1 MREILRSLGAGAG
14 SRLLVHCVTSIDYLA
29 ESFASRRY
37 PERALLLADTGDI
50 VCLTDE
56 VDPAYLELLAAVGLG
71 PRPENVV
78 VASRF
83 SESRGP
89 LWQRLLESEGALDLL
104 GRRMR
109 MAGTAQLHP
118 FFLTKGQCDLARA
131 LSERIGRDIA
141 VMGGDPE
148 VVAYAD
154 QKHHIRAQA
163 LELGIPVAPGEAV
176 DAESVFSAVMRQLRM
191 TGRVIVRGT
200 SGAAGSATFLCAGTP
215 ESLADLA
222 VWLSGRTD
230 NSIYLVETMYQV
242 MASPNV
248 QVHVSR
254 ERDVSCVGIS
264 DQLLDSNLTHTGNA
278 FPSTAV
284 RIKDM
289 LVWATRLGEWLG
301 DMGYA
306 GIAGFDFVEYIA
318 PDGTRQAFLAELNP
332 RVNGATYPLALRER
346 LSPGS
351 AFVSGSI
358 ETPLDAFAEVRD
370 RLAHLLYSP
379 ARRRGVIP
387 SMPGG
392 LAYGSCG
399 MIALAPTRAEAA
411 GLFAQAE
418 LSLAAPVLQSE
429 PVKLLAGIS

>member
-1 MREILRSLGAGAG
+1 
-14 SRLLVHCVTSIDYLA
+14 
-29 ESFASRRY
+29 
-37 PERALLLADTGDI
+37 LADAEDI

-56 VDPAYLELLAAVGLG
+56 VDPAYLQLMGRLGLG
-71 PRPENVV
+71 PRPENVI

-89 LWQRLLESEGALDLL
+89 LWERLLECDDALELL
-104 GRRMR
+104 ECRMR
-109 MAGTAQLHP
+109 MAGTARLHP
-118 FFLTKGQCDLARA
+118 FFLTRGQFDLAQA
-131 LSERIGRDIA
+131 LSDRIGTDVT

-154 QKHHIRAQA
+154 HKHHIRAQA

-176 DAESVFSAVMRQLRM
+176 DAGSVFSAVKRWLRM

-200 SGAAGSATFLCAGTP
+200 SGAAGSATFVCAGTA
-215 ESLADLA
+215 ESLDELA
-222 VWLSGRTD
+222 VWLSGRSD
-230 NSIYLVETMYQV
+230 NRIYLVEAMYQV
-242 MASPNV
+242 VASPNV

-254 ERDVSCVGIS
+254 ERDISLVGIS

-278 FPSTAV
+278 FPSTAA
-284 RIKDM
+284 RTKDM
-289 LVWATRLGEWLG
+289 VVWASRLAEWLG
-301 DMGYA
+301 DMGFI

-318 PDGTRQAFLAELNP
+318 ADGTRKAFLAELNP
-332 RVNGATYPLALRER
+332 RVNGATYPLAVRER

-358 ETPLDAFAEVRD
+358 ETRLDSFGEVRD
-370 RLAHLLYSP
+370 RLGDLLYSP

-387 SMPGG
+387 AMPGC

-399 MIALAPTRAEAA
+399 MIALAPTRAAA
-411 GLFAQAE
+411 AELFAPAE
-418 LSLAAPVLQSE
+418 LSLASPHPLAEAVN
-429 PVKLLAGIS
+429 LLAGIS